1 MTSWSQQVC
10 AWLTALVFVVGTL
23 SAVER
28 SSPPALAVAD
38 TTARTLD
45 VDEVETAAAGPSV
58 TAPVETTEVP
68 VSTTTSSSTTT
79 TRPRAVSPPPTRL
92 RPPVVAAPAPPPPP
106 PPAPPP
112 ARSEAERCEAARQW
126 VAERGLVVPTGWDY
140 RCPHEARDEHGGEHW
155 GIACWNCEGGSHVGI
170 NIRLIGSSDATLRY
184 VVAHEICHALD
195 YVTLGISTE
204 LTADL
209 CATLH
214 GAGRP

>member
-1 MTSWSQQVC
+1 MTSWSQTVC

-28 SSPPALAVAD
+28 SSPPVPTLAS

-45 VDEVETAAAGPSV
+45 LGEIETAAAGLSA
-58 TAPVETTEVP
+58 TAPVEATEVP
-68 VSTTTSSSTTT
+68 VTTISSSTTT
-79 TRPRAVSPPPTRL
+79 TQPRSIGPSPTRL
-92 RPPVVAAPAPPPPP
+92 RPPVAAAPAPPA
-106 PPAPPP
+106 PAPSPSP
-112 ARSEAERCEAARQW
+112 APSEAERCDAARQW
-126 VAERGLVVPTGWDY
+126 VGERGLVVPRGWDY
-140 RCPHEARDEHGGEHW
+140 RCPDEARDERGGEHW

-170 NIRLIGSSDATLRY
+170 NVRLIGPSDANLRY
-184 VVAHEICHALD
+184 VVAHEICHAID